1 MIMIVVMCV
10 DGSTVVAETE
20 VVCDCFHAQLP
31 KDVKTNELSDR
42 FRYLGVL
49 SWVTGEGHPHSH
61 NWSPTRSNILPL
73 KIDDQ
78 AYKY

>member
-31 KDVKTNELSDR
+31 QDVKTNELSDR
-42 FRYLGVL
+42 FLFSRCSFLGNRRR
-49 SWVTGEGHPHSH
+49 TP
-61 NWSPTRSNILPL
+61 PQP
-73 KIDDQ
+73 
-78 AYKY
+78 

>member
-20 VVCDCFHAQLP
+20 VVCGCFHAQLP

-42 FRYLGVL
+42 CSL
-49 SWVTGEGHPHSH
+49 SRCSLSGNRRTP
-61 NWSPTRSNILPL
+61 PQP
-73 KIDDQ
+73 
-78 AYKY
+78 